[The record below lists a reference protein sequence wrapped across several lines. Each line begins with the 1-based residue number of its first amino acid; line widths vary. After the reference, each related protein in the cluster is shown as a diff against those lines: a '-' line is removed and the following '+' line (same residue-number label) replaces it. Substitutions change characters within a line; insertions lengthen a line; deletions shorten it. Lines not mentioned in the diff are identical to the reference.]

1 MLVVGDER
9 CSAHLEGIAHPESPA
24 RLQAILAHL
33 ESAGLLTDRRAA
45 RDATPEEL
53 TLVHSLPYVELVR
66 EEVERLRDS
75 APAAYLST
83 GDSVIDPRSWDAAVR
98 AAGATLTAL
107 EAAVEENRAAFAI
120 VRPPGHHAE
129 PRRGMGFCLFNNAG
143 IAARAFTTR
152 TGGRALVIDFDYHHG
167 NGTEAIVGSG
177 VSYLS
182 THAAPAYPGTGSGAN
197 NRIAPEGSLLDI
209 PLGLSYETEA
219 FVALWRSALR
229 ELCTR
234 IRPDLL
240 IVSAGYDFAA
250 GDPVG
255 DLGVDI
261 GVSGA
266 LGALAREISDEF
278 CGGRAIFVLEG
289 GYDLNLLARG
299 VEQTIRGYDAAHSPL
314 GDPDAASVPR
324 RERAVLE
331 SAMHAG

>member
-9 CSAHLEGIAHPESPA
+9 CSAHLEGITHPESPA

-33 ESAGLLTDRRAA
+33 ERTGLLADRRDA
-45 RDATPEEL
+45 RDATPQEL
-53 TLVHSLPYVELVR
+53 RLVHSAPYVELVR
-66 EEVERLRDS
+66 EEVERLRDT

-107 EAAVEENRAAFAI
+107 EASLDENRAAFAI

-167 NGTEAIVGSG
+167 NGTEAIVGDG

-182 THAAPAYPGTGSGAN
+182 THAAPAYPGTGSGSN
-197 NRIAPEGSLLDI
+197 NRILAEGSLLDL

-219 FVALWRSALR
+219 FVALWRSALWG
-229 ELCTR
+229 LCAR
-234 IRPDLL
+234 IRPDML

-261 GVSGA
+261 SVSGA
-266 LGALAREISDEF
+266 LGALAREIADEF
-278 CGGRAIFVLEG
+278 CGGRAVFVLEG
-289 GYDLNLLARG
+289 GYDLNLLAQG
-299 VEQTIRGYDAAHSPL
+299 VELTIRGYDGASSRL
-314 GDPDAASVPR
+314 GDPDATAIPR
-324 RERAVLE
+324 RERVVLE
-331 SAMHAG
+331 AALQS